1 MAAPLVQL
9 TPPSPRAP
17 AAPAA
22 PLRKPAWLRV
32 QAPGGPNYLALKH
45 LMRDL
50 QLHTVCEEAHCPNIG
65 ECWEHRAATFMIL
78 GDVCTRNCAY
88 CAVAHGTP
96 RPLDPGEPARL
107 AEAVARMGLKHVVI
121 TSVDRDDLPHGGA
134 ETFAACVAE
143 IRRRLPETS
152 VEVLIPDFKGS
163 EAALRIA
170 VAARPDILNHN
181 LETIERLYRLARPG
195 GRYSRALELLRR
207 AKELDPGLLTKSG
220 IICGLGEEWD
230 ELLAAMQDLRA
241 QRVDILTLGQY
252 LRPSAAH
259 LPITRYYTPDE
270 FGEIGGFC
278 HLYIGQEAVAAGS
291 LAVLRDDDYV
301 ICSYREHGQALVRG
315 VPANAVMAEL
325 FGKATG
331 CSRGKGGSMHLFDAG
346 RRFMGGHGI
355 VGGHIPLAAGLGF
368 AIKYRGGDQICLC
381 YFGEA
386 AVNIGA
392 FHEALNMASVWKL
405 PIIFLCENNRY
416 GMGTAF
422 ERVAAVTDVV
432 EHACSY
438 DMAAELVNG
447 MDVLAV
453 YEATRRAAERARKG
467 GHPTL
472 LEVRTYRFMGHSMS
486 DPLHGVYRTKE
497 EVEEQRKRDPISQL
511 AGKLKEE
518 GVLDEA
524 GLDALDAEVRAETE
538 EAVRFAD
545 QSPDPDPAELTTHVL
560 AE

>member
-1 MAAPLVQL
+1 MATATAQ
-9 TPPSPRAP
+9 TTDAP
-17 AAPAA
+17 AQRELERRM
-22 PLRKPAWLRV
+22 LRQMLLIR
-32 QAPGGPNYLALKH
+32 H
-45 LMRDL
+45 F
-50 QLHTVCEEAHCPNIG
+50 EEKA
-65 ECWEHRAATFMIL
+65 
-78 GDVCTRNCAY
+78 
-88 CAVAHGTP
+88 
-96 RPLDPGEPARL
+96 
-107 AEAVARMGLKHVVI
+107 AEAY
-121 TSVDRDDLPHGGA
+121 
-134 ETFAACVAE
+134 
-143 IRRRLPETS
+143 
-152 VEVLIPDFKGS
+152 
-163 EAALRIA
+163 AL
-170 VAARPDILNHN
+170 
-181 LETIERLYRLARPG
+181 G
-195 GRYSRALELLRR
+195 
-207 AKELDPGLLTKSG
+207 K
-220 IICGLGEEWD
+220 
-230 ELLAAMQDLRA
+230 
-241 QRVDILTLGQY
+241 
-252 LRPSAAH
+252 
-259 LPITRYYTPDE
+259 
-270 FGEIGGFC
+270 IGGFC
-278 HLYIGQEAVAAGS
+278 HLYIGQEAVAVGS
-291 LAVLRDDDYV
+291 LSALRDDDYV
-301 ICSYREHGQALVRG
+301 ISSYREHGQALARG

-331 CSRGKGGSMHLFDAG
+331 CSKGKGGSMHLFDAG

-368 AIKYRGGDQICLC
+368 AIRYKGGDQVCIC

-392 FHEALNMASVWKL
+392 FHETLNMASVYKL
-405 PIIFLCENNRY
+405 PVIFLCENNRY

-453 YEATRRAAERARKG
+453 YEATRRAAERGRKG
-467 GHPTL
+467 GRPTL

-538 EAVRFAD
+538 DAVRFAD

-560 AE
+560 AD